1 MDPELSDAPPLPENA
16 AHLWAYFWE
25 LSRARSHNGFGYLAL
40 QFTDIEAWSRMTRQK
55 LDPWELNAILRLDSL
70 YLESL
75 AKKPKP
81 EGQS

>member
-1 MDPELSDAPPLPENA
+1 MPDELADAPPLPECA

-25 LSRARSHNGFGYLAL
+25 LSRSRSHNGFGYLAL
-40 QFTDIEAWSRMTRQK
+40 QYVDIEAWSRLTKQT
-55 LDPWELNAILRLDSL
+55 LDPWELNAIVKLDAL

-81 EGQS
+81 EGES